1 MVTKLEIGDLLN
13 GTEILPSA
21 KRKKLIIMSDDMR
34 VPTGIGTMTREFV
47 LGMVHRFN
55 ILQVGAGINHPDAGK
70 MLEVSS
76 DVEGLTGVPESS
88 VRILGWNG
96 YGDADLIRQLITI
109 ERPDVILHFTDP
121 RQWIWL
127 YNIEH
132 EVRKSTPIVYYNIWD
147 NIPDPMYNADY
158 YASCDGLIA
167 ISKQTYGINHRVI
180 EKKFDTEFNIVKK

>member
-109 ERPDVILHFTDP
+109 ERPDAILHFTDP